1 MMPIESLTDR
11 ELQSGELLSGLRCS
25 QARLIFDM
33 KYISDLFCIHLLFH
47 DMPPDL
53 PLGPGLSAHLV

>member
-1 MMPIESLTDR
+1 MFTGPTE
-11 ELQSGELLSGLRCS
+11 
-25 QARLIFDM
+25 FFYM
-33 KYISDLFCIHLLFH
+33 KYISDLFCIRLLFH